1 MGAVRAVV
9 VQVQLDSQNEREQ
22 SSAPAA
28 TTAAKG
34 DDDDSSSDED
44 ERPLKEQ
51 NDEIEE
57 TKQYLRDIW
66 GRFGIGGAREYFD
79 LPKKGVNGA
88 DTKLN
93 EVRLWCEVL
102 RPKT

>member
-1 MGAVRAVV
+1 MQRG
-9 VQVQLDSQNEREQ
+9 
-22 SSAPAA
+22 SA
-28 TTAAKG
+28 
-34 DDDDSSSDED
+34 SDED

-57 TKQYLRDIW
+57 TKQYLRDIG
-66 GRFGIGGAREYFD
+66 GRLGISGAKEFFD
-79 LPKKGVNGA
+79 LPKKGQRNGGDA
-88 DTKLN
+88 RLM